1 MAHFFDALYAEYPE
15 AKIAANWILG
25 DIAKLMNSTE
35 KEYNVVPLSASELAF
50 LLKEIKKGSINNNS
64 AKTVLEEMFDSDKKA
79 ADIIAEH
86 GFSQISD
93 TSVLDSAVAKIIEAN
108 PKPVADY
115 KAGKQAAI
123 GFLVGQVMKETKGQA
138 NPGMVKELLEKAL
151 N

>member
-1 MAHFFDALYAEYPE
+1 M
-15 AKIAANWILG
+15 IA
-25 DIAKLMNSTE
+25 
-35 KEYNVVPLSASELAF
+35 
-50 LLKEIKKGSINNNS
+50 IKKQQILLQS
-64 AKTVLEEMFDSDKKA
+64 T
-79 ADIIAEH
+79 